1 MENITSTNIAVLTV
15 FFLLAVALV
24 AWLIYRNYKDER
36 AYEKGVNDPKQDFE
50 HHHPADKT

>member
-15 FFLLAVALV
+15 FFLLAVTLV

>member
-1 MENITSTNIAVLTV
+1 MEKISSASVAVLTV
-15 FFLLAVALV
+15 FFLIAVVLV

-36 AYEKGVNDPKQDFE
+36 EFEESVNDPKKDFE